1 MSDNIS
7 NTQLYS
13 DELEKSFLCCL
24 LAGGSVTASI
34 LADTVSPEFFYDGR
48 HRVLFEAT
56 CAVWG
61 KHTAVDVPLV
71 WGAICD
77 DPEWRK
83 AGVDF
88 GLLSEIADYV
98 PTHLNW
104 PAHLAQLLIYW
115 KARRA
120 NRLGVQVQKIM
131 RDSPDVQA
139 AVLEVAEAVGDFQ
152 TELVEEKDG
161 TGVAAY
167 DEFLEDLEKYRRGVS
182 SGMGIATGWSYLDK
196 ILCGVHQGEN
206 MLVAARP
213 GQGKTVV
220 GLNLAENIA
229 VDQRVPV
236 LFFSAEMGKKR
247 LMERMASSMSRV
259 NIHKFRTGFAS
270 EGDFQKLL
278 LMRQPLEGAPFY
290 LVHRPKATVSQL
302 INTVTYYVKQYGVKV
317 VIIDYMQLIQ
327 PDKKQR
333 TSEEDVSYV
342 SGSIT
347 AMVRQLNVAGI
358 TLAQLN
364 RENEKEKSRR
374 PRLSDLRGSGS
385 LEQDAD
391 TVAFLWYPGT
401 RSKDDEKEKG
411 EVDGIQKER
420 SWEDVR
426 ERVNVCIE
434 KQRNGPIGEA
444 YFIFYKSCLRMEECQ
459 KTDDPYDI
467 PVSYS
472 QFLPDDYG
480 SHAKS
485 VARPQ
490 QSGGAGSGFDDVP
503 FLK

>member
-7 NTQLYS
+7 NSQLYS

-24 LAGGSVTASI
+24 LSGGAVTASI
-34 LADTVSPEFFYDGR
+34 LADTVSSEFFYDGR
-48 HRVLFEAT
+48 HQVVFEAA
-56 CAVWG
+56 CAVWK
-61 KHTAVDVPLV
+61 KHTTVDVPLV
-71 WGAICD
+71 WGALRD
-77 DPEWRK
+77 NPDWRK
-83 AGVDF
+83 VEIDLGF
-88 GLLSEIADYV
+88 LSEIADYV

-104 PAHLAQLLIYW
+104 QAHLAQLLIYW

-120 NRLGVQVQKIM
+120 NKLGAQVQKIM

-139 AVLEVAEAVGDFQ
+139 AVLEVADAVSDFQ

-182 SGMGIATGWSYLDK
+182 SGMGIATGWGYLDK

-229 VDQRVPV
+229 VDQGIPV

-270 EGDFQKLL
+270 EDDFQKLL
-278 LMRQPLEGAPFY
+278 LMRKPLEAAPFY
-290 LVHRPKATVSQL
+290 IVHRPKATVSQL
-302 INTVTYYVKQYGVKV
+302 INTITYYVKQFGVKV

-333 TSEEDVSYV
+333 TSEEDISYV

-347 AMVRQLNVAGI
+347 SMVRQLNVAGI

-401 RSKDDEKEKG
+401 RAKDDEKDKG
-411 EVDGIQKER
+411 EVGGGDKSR

-426 ERVNVCIE
+426 DRVNVCIE

-459 KTDDPYDI
+459 KADEPYDI

-472 QFLPDDYG
+472 QFLPEDYG
-480 SHAKS
+480 SPAP
-485 VARPQ
+485 ARKIKEQ
-490 QSGGAGSGFDDVP
+490 DGGSGFDEVP
-503 FLK
+503 FV